1 MASDPTPLQT
11 PPTQLQVP
19 RPNLANTID
28 ARIMAALLATNCH
41 EIGVIQTFD
50 GTSQTATVTIALQ
63 QNIPK
68 QDPSSAK
75 TDPTGQPFIYVA
87 TAYPVLVNVPVL
99 FIGGGNCSLTF
110 PIAPGDEG
118 LLCFN
123 DRNFDSWFSTG
134 TTATPPNTARY
145 HDLSDGLFIPGFRST
160 PHFLPNFSGTDAVL
174 QNLALGGQLSLGTKV
189 SLKNNATSLLAV
201 LNALNSAIVG
211 LGGTN
216 NSALIASLLK

>member
-1 MASDPTPLQT
+1 MSAPTAIA
-11 PPTQLQVP
+11 PPAQQQVAA
-19 RPNLANTID
+19 PNLVDVID
-28 ARIMAALLATNCH
+28 ARVRAALLATNCH
-41 EIGVIQTFD
+41 EIGVIQSFS
-50 GTSQTATVTIALQ
+50 GSSQTATVTIALQ
-63 QNIPK
+63 RNIAQPN
-68 QDPSSAK
+68 PAVA
-75 TDPTGQPFIYVA
+75 TDPTAQPYIYVA

-99 FIGGGNCSLTF
+99 FLGGGNCSLTF

-211 LGGTN
+211 LGGIN